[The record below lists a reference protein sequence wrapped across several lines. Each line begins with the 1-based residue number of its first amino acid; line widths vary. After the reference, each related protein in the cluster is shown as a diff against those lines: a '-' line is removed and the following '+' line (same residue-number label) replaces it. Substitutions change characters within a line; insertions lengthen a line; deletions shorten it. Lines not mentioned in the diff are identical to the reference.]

1 MAEDAYDAVDSLV
14 IQFNKQRCV
23 IDLINY
29 RISSTIEEEEEQEEN
44 EFIHVLYNIMYTHY
58 QLQQPVE
65 FYLIIVCRSRVG
77 VRRAFAGTLDRPNYP
92 GIQSD
97 EDTGS
102 YALRT
107 HVLPAMRKLFTDDH
121 DDHEDWTYG
130 RRTFRMKDDGDKVSC
145 VINWNHPLPNAGA
158 AAFALGKGRGVP
170 DDLIQ
175 YALEYGGPINAK
187 RFKRDPEQWVYD
199 PRRQII
205 VDSDLQRP
213 LQSER

>member
-1 MAEDAYDAVDSLV
+1 
-14 IQFNKQRCV
+14 
-23 IDLINY
+23 
-29 RISSTIEEEEEQEEN
+29 
-44 EFIHVLYNIMYTHY
+44 MYTHY

-77 VRRAFAGTLDRPNYP
+77 IRRAFAGTLDRPNYP

-121 DDHEDWTYG
+121 DDHGDWTYG

-145 VINWNHPLPNAGA
+145 VVNWNHPLPNAGA

-170 DDLIQ
+170 DDSIQ
-175 YALEYGGPINAK
+175 YALEYGGRINAK
-187 RFKRDPEQWVYD
+187 RFKRDPEQWVWTRLTMPSPMVSFYKLVD
-199 PRRQII
+199 ASIRVHAPVPWRSRMHVRRRAQ
-205 VDSDLQRP
+205 VLHPPP
-213 LQSER
+213 LTVCC